1 MKVPAAAARLNLTKS
16 NVLLVQASA
25 AELDVLGQMFIGF
38 GVKGIKKCAGVDT
51 AEAAIEAATFDL
63 LVVDCDMP
71 DGVAFDFVGRLRR
84 MEENPNRLASI
95 LLVAGHTPMGNI
107 ARARDCGANFVVA
120 KPLTPT
126 VMFDRVIWLAK
137 ETRQFVEAEGYCG
150 PDRRHKAFG
159 PPPGEKGRRHDD
171 LGTEIGSAVGPDL
184 SQNDIDAL
192 MSPRRA
198 VA

>member
-1 MKVPAAAARLNLTKS
+1 MKVPAAARLNLSKS
-16 NVLLVQASA
+16 SVLLVQAST

-38 GVKGIKKCAGVDT
+38 GVKGIKKCAGVDM
-51 AEAAIEAATFDL
+51 AAAAIESGTFDL
-63 LVVDCDMP
+63 MVVDCDIA
-71 DGVAFDFVGRLRR
+71 DGAAFDFVSRLRR
-84 MEENPNRLASI
+84 MEDNPNRLASI
-95 LLVAGHTPMGNI
+95 LLVAGHTPMGHV

-126 VMFDRVIWLAK
+126 VMFDRVLWLAK

-171 LGTEIGSAVGPDL
+171 LGVEVGAAVGPDL
-184 SQNDIDAL
+184 SQSDIDAL